1 MGSYKPVVMFF
12 RMTNSPV
19 TFQDI
24 INKTLRDIINERKVV
39 VFMNDML
46 IETKTEEG
54 HNKIVKKVLKRL
66 EENNLYVKP
75 EKYT

>member
-1 MGSYKPVVMFF
+1 VGSYKPVVMFF